1 MSVLPLLPTSTR
13 LPRQENM
20 SPLQLL
26 SADIKNRV
34 AGVGATRALLG
45 SAPVDAWRYFFL
57 LKGGNNG
64 SS

>member
-45 SAPVDAWRYFFL
+45 SAPVDTWRYFFL